1 MRLSAISDIQQLFI
15 MTHDSIGLGED
26 GPTHQPIEALSL
38 CRATPNLLVFRPAD
52 GNETTGSYIAALEF
66 TSGPS
71 VFALTRQNLPQLER
85 SSPQL
90 VAKGAYVAYDS
101 KEGAA
106 PDLVF
111 VASGSEVSLAL
122 EAAKELSAELS
133 VRVVSM
139 PCDGLFDRQPA
150 EYRRSVIPVG
160 AAAISVECLAV
171 QGWERYAHAH
181 VGMTTFGASA
191 PLEQVMDKF
200 GFTKPKLVARARTLL
215 KEMKETQA
223 ACGLNIGLL
232 PTHYQFSKVRTPHTS
247 HLTQRGTSDA
257 AAHSTHSLPSPLSLR
272 PAFARRSVRPL

>member
-1 MRLSAISDIQQLFI
+1 

-85 SSPQL
+85 SSPQ
-90 VAKGAYVAYDS
+90 VVSKGAYVAYDS

-139 PCDGLFDRQPA
+139 PCDGLFDRQEA

-160 AAAISVECLAV
+160 AASISVECLAV

-181 VGMTTFGASA
+181 IGMTTFGASA

-200 GFTKPKLVARARTLL
+200 GFTKPKVVARARTLL
-215 KEMKETQA
+215 KEMKDTQA
-223 ACGLNIGLL
+223 ACGVKLGLL
-232 PTHYQFSKVRTPHTS
+232 PTHYQFSKVRAHPS
-247 HLTQRGTSDA
+247 
-257 AAHSTHSLPSPLSLR
+257 HSTHRAQQQRPSAHCAGSRPSPLS
-272 PAFARRSVRPL
+272 PCACVRPPLRASVVD